1 MAQTTFPN
9 FSNMQPTA
17 EDLQLIIDSLR
28 DSDRNRI
35 TKDGIFNPGIVGKQS
50 DYLSAGTTPNS
61 LKIKPFIAYTQ
72 NGNRIEVNS
81 TWDNL
86 FPTGNVINVTN
97 SNLVNEYINVPVWHT
112 YTQNYTNVYES
123 TTTEQ
128 SLTLAKLG
136 KGSILHGIKLRTNTA
151 FASTGGEDNNVYA
164 AIGTSGEPEKF
175 LPFTLI
181 SDPDTTADLSVMN
194 LMYSI
199 SDENQTDIII
209 SFKSD
214 NYNLNTLSNGALTV
228 NLCIADLGDFDNEDL
243 EYIEGGRVLDT
254 VAGQW
259 EPSTLY
265 YIVARYDET
274 QSDFRTL
281 TYEDSNGNI
290 ITTPTFAARL
300 TTNYKFYALRKTGSN
315 TDATTLDDVK
325 LGEVLTD
332 ADKNIYAININ
343 GKNNYD
349 EPYTQYLTIPG
360 YRWATEIDAAQIA
373 DGSVSNAQFQY
384 LNTLRGNV
392 QTQLNT
398 KAGLSTDN
406 IFKGLNTFE
415 NQIIGSIEKV
425 NGFTANATP
434 TANSLLVLDEN
445 AKIPAAAISE
455 STIVSIGNFYT
466 VSSGVLTNGRS
477 SFLISNEEDG
487 ATVVASEENPLVLN
501 YPDGSVEKLTSNVN
515 VGGLAAD
522 GYYYLV
528 KEKNGNFVF
537 LPTSG
542 GTKAA
547 IPTITTGTSFSG
559 GTVKNSFDNSATY
572 KAFNGNI
579 TTASKM
585 GQVTYTRYDG
595 AETFAGLPNG
605 SSTYIEVNFDTAIV
619 PTGLAL
625 CFRANN
631 DQVCT
636 PKSWIFQ
643 ATNDTGDS
651 KWDNPAD
658 LYNSTENNSAGS
670 TWNNN
675 EIKTLPITGNVAY
688 KSFRV
693 IFNVTES
700 TIDNPI
706 YGRETPV
713 SGTEMNVNC
722 YYFQI
727 YTNNNGS
734 SGKIQEGYVKPTTA
748 TIGDYFLDISKKPY
762 TGYKATGTNT
772 WTPVNYVK
780 LGFVQLLNYN
790 TDNFTITTYP
800 FCYNTFT
807 VSDGDYSIAKGVP
820 ITFNHSLGVIPNIVD
835 YKFICTTANNGY
847 QVGDIISDIY
857 TKDAVGLRSIKNL
870 TSIDV
875 LKVILYPGYTSDDL
889 YVVCN
894 DTSSANYRKLVAT
907 SNGYWKVQFY
917 CSRGW

>member
-81 TWDNL
+81 TWDSL
-86 FPTGNVINVTN
+86 FPTGNVINVTSN
-97 SNLVNEYINVPVWHT
+97 NLVNDYIDIPVWHS
-112 YTQNYTNVYES
+112 YTKNYTNVYEDA
-123 TTTEQ
+123 TTEK
-128 SLTLAKLG
+128 TIELATLG
-136 KGSILHGIKLRTNTA
+136 KGSILHGIKLRTNTI
-151 FASTGGEDNNVYA
+151 FTSNSGTDNNIYVS
-164 AIGTSGEPEKF
+164 IGTSTDPEKF
-175 LPFTLI
+175 LPPTLV
-181 SDPDTTADLSVMN
+181 SDSNAATNLSVMN

-199 SDENQTDIII
+199 DDENDTKIVIT
-209 SFKSD
+209 FKSD
-214 NYNLNTLSNGALTV
+214 NYNLNTLNNGAITV
-228 NLCIADLGDFDNEDL
+228 NLCIANLTGFDNENIDTV
-243 EYIEGGRVLDT
+243 EGGRVLDT
-254 VAGQW
+254 VVGQW
-259 EPSTLY
+259 NPSTLY
-265 YIVARYDET
+265 HIVVRYDEVE
-274 QSDFRTL
+274 SDFRNL
-281 TYEDSNGNI
+281 MYEDENGNV

-315 TDATTLDDVK
+315 VDATTLDDVK

-332 ADKNIYAININ
+332 ANGEIYAININ

-373 DGSVSNAQFQY
+373 DGSVSNTQFQY
-384 LNTLRGNV
+384 LNTLTGNV

-398 KAGLSTDN
+398 KASLNTDN
-406 IFKGLNTFE
+406 TFKGLNTFE
-415 NQIIGSIEKV
+415 NQIVGSIEKV

-434 TANSLLVLDEN
+434 TPNNLLVLDEN
-445 AKIPAAAISE
+445 GKVPADAISE
-455 STIVSIGNFYT
+455 STIASIGNFYT

-477 SFLISNEEDG
+477 SFLISNGADG

-515 VGGLAAD
+515 VGGLASD

-528 KEKNGNFVF
+528 KEKNGNFIF
-537 LPTSG
+537 LPTNG

-547 IPTITTGTSFSG
+547 IPTITSGTSFSG
-559 GTVKNSFDNSATY
+559 GTVANSFDNTATY
-572 KAFNGNI
+572 NAFNGNI

-585 GQVTYTRYDG
+585 GQVTYTNHNNV
-595 AETFAGLPNG
+595 EEFAGLPDDIP
-605 SSTYIEVNFDTAIV
+605 TYIEINFNNAII

-636 PKSWIFQ
+636 PKVWSFQ
-643 ATNDTGDS
+643 ATNDTGET
-651 KWDNPAD
+651 KWDNPD
-658 LYNSTENNSAGS
+658 TLYSAPNA

-693 IFNVTES
+693 VFEVVES
-700 TIDNPI
+700 SINNPI
-706 YGRETPV
+706 YGEETPNTGV
-713 SGTEMNVNC
+713 EMNVNC
-722 YYFQI
+722 YYLQI
-727 YTNNNGS
+727 YTNNNS
-734 SGKIQEGYVKPTTA
+734 SAGKIQEGYVKPTSA

-762 TGYKATGTNT
+762 IGYKATGTNT
-772 WTPVNYVK
+772 WTPTNYVK
-780 LGFVQLLNYN
+780 LGFVQVLNYG
-790 TDNFTITTYP
+790 TVNFSITTYP

-807 VSDGDYSIAKGVP
+807 ISNENYSIAKNTP
-820 ITFNHSLGVIPNIVD
+820 ITFNHSLGIIPNIID

-875 LKVILYPGYTSDDL
+875 LKIILYPGYTSDNL

-894 DTSSANYRKLVAT
+894 DTGSADYRKLVTT

>member
-86 FPTGNVINVTN
+86 FPTGNVINVTSN
-97 SNLVNEYINVPVWHT
+97 NLVNDYIDIPVWHS
-112 YTQNYTNVYES
+112 YTKNYTNVYEDA
-123 TTTEQ
+123 TTEK
-128 SLTLAKLG
+128 TIELATLG
-136 KGSILHGIKLRTNTA
+136 KGSILHGIKLRTNTI
-151 FASTGGEDNNVYA
+151 FTSNSGTDNNIYVS
-164 AIGTSGEPEKF
+164 IGTSTDPEKF
-175 LPFTLI
+175 LPPTLV
-181 SDPDTTADLSVMN
+181 SDSNAATNLSVMN

-199 SDENQTDIII
+199 DDENDTKIVIT
-209 SFKSD
+209 FKSD
-214 NYNLNTLSNGALTV
+214 NYNLNTLNNGAITV
-228 NLCIADLGDFDNEDL
+228 NLCIANLTGFDNENIDTV
-243 EYIEGGRVLDT
+243 EGGRILDT
-254 VAGQW
+254 VVGQW
-259 EPSTLY
+259 NPSTLY
-265 YIVARYDET
+265 HIVVRYDEVE
-274 QSDFRTL
+274 SDFRNL
-281 TYEDSNGNI
+281 MYEDENGNV

-300 TTNYKFYALRKTGSN
+300 TTNYKFFALRKTGSN
-315 TDATTLDDVK
+315 VDATTLDDVK

-332 ADKNIYAININ
+332 ANGEIYAININ

-373 DGSVSNAQFQY
+373 DGSVSNTQFQY
-384 LNTLRGNV
+384 LNTLTGNV

-398 KAGLSTDN
+398 KASLNTDN
-406 IFKGLNTFE
+406 TFKGLNTFE
-415 NQIIGSIEKV
+415 NQIVGSIEKV

-434 TANSLLVLDEN
+434 TPNNLLVLDEN
-445 AKIPAAAISE
+445 GKIPADAISE
-455 STIVSIGNFYT
+455 STIASIGNFYT

-477 SFLISNEEDG
+477 SFLISNGADG

-515 VGGLAAD
+515 VGGLASD

-528 KEKNGNFVF
+528 KEKNGNFIF
-537 LPTSG
+537 LPTNG
-542 GTKAA
+542 GTKAS
-547 IPTITTGTSFSG
+547 IPTITSGTSFSG
-559 GTVKNSFDNSATY
+559 GTVANSFDNTATY
-572 KAFNGNI
+572 NAFNGNI

-585 GQVTYTRYDG
+585 GQVTYTNYNEV
-595 AETFAGLPNG
+595 ETFAGLPDNED
-605 SSTYIEVNFDTAIV
+605 TYLEVNFDTAIV
-619 PTGLAL
+619 PTGFAL

-636 PKSWIFQ
+636 PKVWAFQ
-643 ATNDTGDS
+643 ATNDTGET
-651 KWDNPAD
+651 KWDNPD
-658 LYNSTENNSAGS
+658 TLYSAS
-670 TWNNN
+670 NMTWNNN
-675 EIKTLPITGNVAY
+675 EIKTLATTGNVAY
-688 KSFRV
+688 KSFRIV
-693 IFNVTES
+693 FEVSES
-700 TIDNPI
+700 SINNPI
-706 YGRETPV
+706 YGEETPAT
-713 SGTEMNVNC
+713 GTEMLVNC

-734 SGKIQEGYVKPTTA
+734 AGKIQEGYVKPTTA

-762 TGYKATGTNT
+762 TGYKAVGTNT
-772 WTPVNYVK
+772 WTPTNYVK
-780 LGFVQLLNYN
+780 LGFVQVLNYG
-790 TDNFTITTYP
+790 TVNFSITTYP

-807 VSDGDYSIAKGVP
+807 ISDGSYSVAKNTP
-820 ITFNHSLGVIPNIVD
+820 ITFNHSLGIIPNIID

-875 LKVILYPGYTSDDL
+875 LKIILYPGYTSDDL

-894 DTSSANYRKLVAT
+894 DTSSADYRKLVTT